1 MLLVYPSPVWIM
13 EPFLVHSWIQDPGW
27 SAMKVLCV
35 IHYTS
40 CVLPRIIES
49 PATALWLHFTRLGPT
64 VLTVM
69 HDIVYFHDILYAT
82 HHLILMIPECFYMYI
97 VASFAHLITWSGL
110 FPIPGSTHNF
120 GGVPNV
126 TNWQWTH
133 REKEQFISFYTQNF
147 PSSLW
152 VFVCLTG
159 ICLWISV
166 NLQRG
171 FLIHGCWS
179 WLMREAAPRGANL
192 HLFAMLSYVP
202 E

>member
-1 MLLVYPSPVWIM
+1 MDTRPRLKCYEGTMCNTLHILCTPKNYWVSC
-13 EPFLVHSWIQDPGW
+13 HSLMTAFHKAWAYCIDCHAW
-27 SAMKVLCV
+27 HCILSWYFIC
-35 IHYTS
+35 YTS
-40 CVLPRIIES
+40 SDFV
-49 PATALWLHFTRLGPT
+49 
-64 VLTVM
+64 
-69 HDIVYFHDILYAT
+69 
-82 HHLILMIPECFYMYI
+82 IPECFYMYI

-171 FLIHGCWS
+171 FLVHGCWS
-179 WLMREAAPRGANL
+179 WLTREAAPRGANL